1 MKNLNMLPTRENIFY
16 LIASGCPTKLDV
28 KTSYKN
34 NSEAEDTCFKIPQA
48 ELDFQGGL
56 SWRFHTDNL

>member
-1 MKNLNMLPTRENIFY
+1 MLPTRENIFY

-56 SWRFHTDNL
+56 S